1 MIVIYKAMRNIL
13 ITALFI
19 VFGAK
24 LFAYNSVFRH
34 FSVNEG
40 LPSSE
45 IYHIIQ
51 DSKGYL
57 WVATNMGVSRYDG
70 KEFKNF
76 DTEDGLPVNTIFEVY
91 EDETGRVWF
100 VGFPFQL
107 SYFVNGSIVPYKYN
121 SILRTVAGKGK
132 VPVKKSFRV
141 DKDNN
146 VFFSLI
152 NDNKIYK
159 INARGEMGSI
169 YNLSTKPHNTAV
181 IKVGGQLLICSKGR
195 HNEQTELN
203 VDFFDKSKMFALGS
217 SSKFSHGFYMVQLSK
232 KGEVLY
238 AQNDRLS
245 HILPDGSCT
254 THVLKDRILW
264 ISTDNDG
271 AIWVGFAN
279 GGVQKF
285 GAGSLHQEPELTY
298 LDSLSVTSVLQDS
311 EGGKW
316 FSTIEDGLF
325 YQQTEGYYSISRS
338 KLGGDYIKDVEFFDG
353 KTYVGLMNK
362 RFGIFEN
369 EKVKEISYFD
379 QHLKPVNILHAYKDE
394 VLWLVTDDY
403 LYSYDKSHF
412 HKHINNY
419 SDEVSSVLKLS
430 RFSFSIKNIYPISA
444 TEVLLAESNALSI
457 FKDGKV
463 VYNSFIDD
471 NIELRIEAIAK
482 GADSTYL
489 LGTFNGLWT
498 FCNSR
503 FEYLGIESP
512 LLKERITDIAV
523 YNDRGDYILATKG
536 SGIIVKT
543 RDSILQ
549 ISRLKGLS
557 SNSVTSLLIL
567 GNTLWVGTN
576 NGLNLIDLEELGKPS
591 PHILVMKKE
600 HGLIS
605 NEITQLKGNEAFV
618 YIVTSAGVTIVDRAK
633 YKPESYRPPIYISG
647 LSIMKK
653 DTSISDD
660 YKLSY
665 DHNFIIISYTGI
677 SFRDGGNLH
686 YKYRLKG
693 LSNEWVYTN
702 NTEVEYAFLP
712 PGNYQFEVLAIN
724 SDGEESPVSAAMQFV
739 ILPPFWKTWWFI
751 LLAILATATPLFF
764 YISYR
769 LRVIKKEHQLQN
781 DLNWYRQQALTRQM
795 DPHFVFNT
803 LNSIQSYVIKNDRL
817 ASSQYLSKFARLMR
831 LILNNSQNQ
840 AIPLS
845 DEISALNLYMELESL
860 RFQYKFEYSIETD
873 ASVDT
878 ENSYIPAFI
887 IQPFIENA
895 IWHGIMGLK
904 TVGIININFVR
915 DNGQLLC
922 TVQDNGIGR
931 VKSREM
937 KVEGDIKR
945 KSLGISLVQSRLK
958 LLNDFYGVEMSFN
971 FTDLYNDNA
980 TPAGTRVTINLP
992 LIS

>member
-1 MIVIYKAMRNIL
+1 MRNFL
-13 ITALFI
+13 ITFLCI
-19 VFGAK
+19 VVSAK
-24 LFAYNSVFRH
+24 LFAYNTVFRH

-45 IYHIIQ
+45 IYHVIQ

-57 WVATNMGVSRYDG
+57 WVATNVGVSRFDG
-70 KEFKNF
+70 KAFKNF
-76 DTEDGLPVNTIFEVY
+76 DTEDGLPENTIFEVY

-107 SYFVNGSIVPYKYN
+107 SYFSNGAIVPYKYN

-132 VPVKKSFRV
+132 VPIKKSFRV
-141 DKDNN
+141 DKFNN

-152 NDNKIYK
+152 SDHRIYK
-159 INARGEMGSI
+159 INAQGEMDSL
-169 YNLSTKPHNTAV
+169 YNLSSAPYNTLV
-181 IKVGGQLLICSKGR
+181 VSVDGQLLICNKGT
-195 HNEQTELN
+195 HNEQTELR
-203 VDFFDKSKMFALGS
+203 VDFFDQKKVYTLDKSER
-217 SSKFSHGFYMVQLSK
+217 FSQAFFMVHRSLR
-232 KGEVLY
+232 GGVLY
-238 AQNDRLS
+238 VQNDRIS
-245 HILPDGSCT
+245 HILPDGRLET
-254 THVLKDRILW
+254 YVLKERILW
-264 ISTDNDG
+264 ISTDDKND
-271 AIWVGFAN
+271 IWVGFSH
-279 GGVQKF
+279 GGVGKFKDGMLQK
-285 GAGSLHQEPELTY
+285 GPELTY
-298 LDSLSVTSVLQDS
+298 LDSLSVTSVLHDS

-316 FSTIEDGLF
+316 FSTKENGLY
-325 YQQTEGYYSISRS
+325 YQQTEGYYSLSRS
-338 KLGGDYIKDVEFFDG
+338 RLGGDYLNDIEFFDG
-353 KTYVGLMNK
+353 KVYAGLNNK
-362 RFGIFEN
+362 HFGSIEN
-369 EKVKEISYFD
+369 GKINEISHFD
-379 QHLKPVNILHAYKDE
+379 KNLKPVNMLRAYNDE
-394 VLWLVTDDY
+394 VLWLVMDDY
-403 LYSYDKSHF
+403 LYSYDKTHF
-412 HKHINNY
+412 HKHINNSY
-419 SDEVSSVLKLS
+419 KKSNDDLKSS
-430 RFSFSIKNIYPISA
+430 RFSFSVKDLYPISA
-444 TEVLLAESNALSI
+444 TEVLLAETNALSV
-457 FKDGKV
+457 FKDGRV

-471 NIELRIEAIAK
+471 NIELRIEAIEK
-482 GADSTYL
+482 GADSTFL
-489 LGTFNGLWT
+489 LGTINGLWAYSK
-498 FCNSR
+498 SR
-503 FEYLGIESP
+503 FEYLGIQNP
-512 LLKERITDIAV
+512 LLKQRITDIVV
-523 YNDRGDYILATKG
+523 YNKHGDYILGTKG
-536 SGIIVKT
+536 SGIIVKVG
-543 RDSILQ
+543 DSILQ

-557 SNSVTSLLIL
+557 SNSVSSLFLS
-567 GNTLWVGTN
+567 GSHLWIGTN
-576 NGLNLIDLEELGKPS
+576 NGLNLISVKELGKPN
-591 PHILVMKKE
+591 PRILIMKKE
-600 HGLIS
+600 QGLIS
-605 NEITQLKGNEAFV
+605 NEITQLKGNEDFV
-618 YIVTSAGVTIVDRAK
+618 YIVTTAGVTIIDRKK
-633 YKPESYRPPIYISG
+633 YKPKAYLPPIYISG

-653 DTSISDD
+653 DTLVSDD

-677 SFRDGGNLH
+677 SFRDGGNLQ

-693 LSNEWVYTN
+693 LDDDWIYTN

-712 PGNYQFEVLAIN
+712 GGKYQFEVLAIN
-724 SDGEESPVSAAMQFV
+724 SEGEESPESATMQFV
-739 ILPPFWKTWWFI
+739 ILPPLWKTWWFV

-860 RFQYKFEYSIETD
+860 RFQHKFEYSIETD

-971 FTDLYNDNA
+971 FTDLYNDDA